1 MQRCSSL
8 DMSTLSWSGID
19 SDGMTL
25 RSSVKLRQSAFIVF
39 ARIAKG
45 DPAAYTSTVAVTI
58 SIVAVAL
65 LLGLLFG
72 SFLNVLIV
80 RLPADES
87 IVSPRSRCV
96 VCGHAIRWYDN
107 VPLLSYVLLR
117 GKCRDCGA
125 RIPWRYPAVEFG
137 TGLWFVI
144 ASLPLLQTA
153 GLPTDTVLRLLVH
166 QVSLCAL
173 GFFLIGL
180 MVTDWRDYLLPDGL
194 TYAGILVGLFFACC
208 EAIFLGPDEGDILL
222 HRQVNLNA
230 ANSGQSPGNIFL
242 TGPEHLIFSRLFAAA
257 LAFLLLYL
265 IRLAYRAVRKR
276 DGMGLGDA
284 KLLALIAS
292 FLSLELTVLAFFAGA
307 LLASVYAVIL
317 LARRRAG
324 AATRLPFGS
333 FLAAGGLL
341 AAAEGQRLLD
351 WYASLFR

>member
-1 MQRCSSL
+1 MGRRKLCSSE
-8 DMSTLSWSGID
+8 SPAN
-19 SDGMTL
+19 
-25 RSSVKLRQSAFIVF
+25 RSVSLYA
-39 ARIAKG
+39 A
-45 DPAAYTSTVAVTI
+45 AAYTSTVSVTI
-58 SIVAVAL
+58 SIVAAAL

-72 SFLNVLIV
+72 SFLNVVIV

-87 IVSPRSRCV
+87 IVSPRSRCLA
-96 VCGHAIRWYDN
+96 CGHPIRWYDN
-107 VPLLSYVLLR
+107 LPLISYALLR

-125 RIPWRYPAVEFG
+125 RIPWRYPAVELA
-137 TGLWFVI
+137 TGLWFVV
-144 ASLPLLQTA
+144 AALPMLQASSLPSDTA
-153 GLPTDTVLRLLVH
+153 SRLIVH
-166 QVSLCAL
+166 QISLCAL

-194 TYAGILVGLFFACC
+194 TLAGILVGLFFACC
-208 EAIFLGPDEGDILL
+208 EAIFLGPDEGDIML
-222 HRQVNLNA
+222 HHQVNLNA

-265 IRLAYRAVRKR
+265 VRLAYRAVRRR

-292 FLSLELTVLAFFAGA
+292 FLSLELTGVAFFAGV

-317 LARRRAG
+317 LIRRRAG
-324 AATRLPFGS
+324 AATRMPFGS

-341 AAAEGQRLLD
+341 AAAEGQRAID